1 MRKKQTQAVGGRGRT
16 PWLFVFLLG
25 LGVFLNTIPNELV
38 SDDAELI
45 PNNPAAHDP
54 LNVKAIWGG
63 RYWGPVVEH
72 DTLYR
77 PLTTWTI
84 AANHAANRLVGRD
97 GASPAGYHLINALL
111 HAIVGV
117 ILYLFA
123 RQIGMA
129 AWAALAA
136 GLLFAA
142 HPMHT
147 EAVAAVV
154 GRADLLAVALG
165 LACLLFHDRRR
176 PARATVALV
185 LALFAKESA
194 VAFLPLI
201 VWLDLWLRR
210 SQVRSRL
217 RWYGVYAAVALA
229 WFGIRHLV
237 VGNTPLVIMHLDNPV
252 AHASV
257 IERGLTA
264 VAAQGMYLRRLVL
277 PIGLSSDYSFA
288 QIPVVHGL
296 LDVRLLGAVVGLG
309 VAVWLAWRLRSRV
322 PVATFAVVGYA
333 ILFLPVSNL
342 LFPIG
347 TIMGERLAYAPS
359 VFFCL
364 LSGLGVDWLRARLG
378 RTAAMVMLGS
388 ILAAWAVLGIAR
400 NTTWASPEIFYRTQ
414 VRTAPLSAKAR
425 FNVARIEQAAGRLD
439 AARVSYERAVAIEP
453 TYADAWNNLGAVR
466 REGGDLDGAVRA
478 YEQALRILPSY
489 PRACFNLGQVRYQ
502 RGDLVGA
509 ASSFETAIRLKPD
522 YVQAISNLAGI
533 RLEQGD
539 VAAAERLLVRALQID
554 PSYRTARLN
563 LDMLREGRA
572 NGTKPASLLLPS
584 GP

>member
-1 MRKKQTQAVGGRGRT
+1 MKKKQTQAVGGRGRA

-25 LGVFLNTIPNELV
+25 LVVFANTIPNALV
-38 SDDAELI
+38 FDDAELI
-45 PNNPAAHDP
+45 PNNPATHDP
-54 LNVKAIWGG
+54 LNLKAIWGG

-84 AANHAANRLVGRD
+84 AANYAANRLVGRD
-97 GASPAGYHLINALL
+97 GASPAGYRLINALL
-111 HAIVGV
+111 HALVGV
-117 ILYLFA
+117 LLYLFA
-123 RQIGMA
+123 RQLGMA
-129 AWAALAA
+129 EWAASAA

-142 HPMHT
+142 HPLHT

-165 LACLLFHDRRR
+165 LAFLLFHDRRH
-176 PARATVALV
+176 PGRATAAFA

-194 VAFLPLI
+194 LAFFPLV

-210 SQVRSRL
+210 AEVRSRA
-217 RWYGVYAAVALA
+217 RWYGAYAAVALA

-252 AHASV
+252 AQASA

-264 VAAQGMYLRRLVL
+264 LAVQGMYLRRLLL

-288 QIPVVHGL
+288 QIPVVRGP
-296 LDVRLLGAVVGLG
+296 LDLRLLGAVAGLG
-309 VAVWLAWRLRSRV
+309 AAAWMAWRLRSRA

-359 VFFCL
+359 VLFCL
-364 LSGLGVDWLRARLG
+364 LLGLGAEWVRARLG
-378 RTAAMVMLGS
+378 RTGALAVLGS
-388 ILAAWAVLGIAR
+388 ILAVWAGLAIAR
-400 NTTWASPEIFYRTQ
+400 NTTWANPETFYRTQ
-414 VRTAPLSAKAR
+414 VRTAPLSAKAH

-439 AARVSYERAVAIEP
+439 AARVSYGRAIEIEP
-453 TYADAWNNLGAVR
+453 AYAEAWNNLGAVR
-466 REGGDLDGAVRA
+466 REGGDLDGAVQA
-478 YEQALRILPSY
+478 YEQALRILPAY

-502 RGDLVGA
+502 RGDLAGA
-509 ASSFETAIRLKPD
+509 ASSFESAIRLKPD
-522 YVQAISNLAGI
+522 YVQAICNLAGI

-539 VAAAERLLVRALQID
+539 TAEAERLLVRALQID
-554 PSYRTARLN
+554 PSYQTARLN
-563 LDMLREGRA
+563 LDRLREGRLVR
-572 NGTKPASLLLPS
+572 P
-584 GP
+584 

>member
-1 MRKKQTQAVGGRGRT
+1 MAMRKKQTQAAGGRGRT

-25 LGVFLNTIPNELV
+25 LGVFANTIPNELV

-45 PNNPAAHDP
+45 PNNPATHDP
-54 LNVKAIWGG
+54 LNLKAVWGG
-63 RYWGPVVEH
+63 RYWGPVIEH

-84 AANHAANRLVGRD
+84 AANYAANRLVGQQ
-97 GASPAGYHLINALL
+97 GASPAGYHLVNALL
-111 HAIVGV
+111 HAVVGV
-117 ILYLFA
+117 IVYLFA

-129 AWAALAA
+129 GWTALAA

-142 HPMHT
+142 HPLHT

-165 LACLLFHDRRR
+165 LAFLLFHDRRR
-176 PARATVALV
+176 PARATAAFA

-194 VAFLPLI
+194 LAFLPLA

-210 SQVRSRL
+210 AEVRRRARS
-217 RWYGVYAAVALA
+217 YAAYAGMALA
-229 WFGIRHLV
+229 WLVIRHLV
-237 VGNTPLVIMHLDNPV
+237 VGNTPLVIMHLDNPI
-252 AHASV
+252 ARASAL
-257 IERGLTA
+257 ERGLTA
-264 VAAQGMYLRRLVL
+264 VAVQGMYLRRLLL

-288 QIPVVHGL
+288 QIPVVRGP
-296 LDVRLLGAVVGLG
+296 LDLRLLGAVGGLG
-309 VAVWLAWRLRSRV
+309 AAAWLAWRLRSRM

-342 LFPIG
+342 PFPIG

-359 VFFCL
+359 VLFCL
-364 LSGLGVDWLRARLG
+364 LLGLGAEWVRGRLG
-378 RTAAMVMLGS
+378 RTGAMVMLGS

-400 NTTWASPEIFYRTQ
+400 NTTWANPEIFHRTQ

-425 FNVARIEQAAGRLD
+425 FNMARIEEELGRLD
-439 AARVSYERAVAIEP
+439 AARVSYGRAIAIEP
-453 TYADAWNNLGAVR
+453 TYVEAWNNLGVMR
-466 REGGDLDGAVRA
+466 REGGDLDGAA
-478 YEQALRILPSY
+478 QAFEQALRILPSV

-509 ASSFETAIRLKPD
+509 ASSFESAIRLKPD

-539 VAAAERLLVRALQID
+539 SAAAERLLVRALQID
-554 PSYRTARLN
+554 PNYRTARLN
-563 LDMLREGRA
+563 LDRLREGRLL
-572 NGTKPASLLLPS
+572 KP
-584 GP
+584 

>member
-1 MRKKQTQAVGGRGRT
+1 MRKKRVVAEGGRGRAR
-16 PWLFVFLLG
+16 WLFIFLLG
-25 LGVFLNTIPNELV
+25 LGVFANTIPNELV
-38 SDDAELI
+38 FDDAELI
-45 PNNPAAHDP
+45 RNNPAAQDP
-54 LNVKAIWGG
+54 LNLRAIWGE

-84 AANHAANRLVGRD
+84 AVNYAANRLVGRE
-97 GASPAGYHLINALL
+97 GASPGGFHLVNVLL
-111 HAIVGV
+111 HALVGV
-117 ILYLFA
+117 IVYLFA
-123 RQIGMA
+123 RQVGMSG
-129 AWAALAA
+129 WAASAA
-136 GLLFAA
+136 ALLFAA
-142 HPMHT
+142 HPLHT

-154 GRADLLAVALG
+154 GRADLLAVAFG
-165 LACLLFHDRRR
+165 LTFLLFHDRRHTV
-176 PARATVALV
+176 RATAALV

-194 VAFLPLI
+194 LAFLPLV

-210 SQVRSRL
+210 GEARRRA
-217 RWYGVYAAVALA
+217 RWYWVYTGMAVL
-229 WFGIRHLV
+229 WLVIRYLV
-237 VGNTPLVIMHLDNPV
+237 VGNASLVMMHLDNPV
-252 AHASV
+252 AHASA
-257 IERGLTA
+257 IERCLTA
-264 VAAQGMYLRRLVL
+264 LAVQGMYLRRLLL

-296 LDVRLLGAVVGLG
+296 LDFRLLGAVFALG
-309 VAVWLAWRLRSRV
+309 AAAWLAWRLRFRT
-322 PVATFAVVGYA
+322 PVATFGVVGYA

-342 LFPIG
+342 PFPIG

-364 LSGLGVDWLRARLG
+364 LLGLGAEWVRGRLG
-378 RTAAMVMLGS
+378 KTGAMVMLGS
-388 ILAAWAVLGIAR
+388 ILVAWAVLGIAR

-439 AARVSYERAVAIEP
+439 AARVGYERAVAIEP
-453 TYADAWNNLGAVR
+453 AYAEAWNNLGVVR
-466 REGGDLDGAVRA
+466 REGGDLDGAARA

-502 RGDLVGA
+502 RGDLEGA
-509 ASSFETAIRLKPD
+509 ASSFESAVRLQPE
-522 YVQAISNLAGI
+522 YVQAISNLAAI

-539 VAAAERLLVRALQID
+539 AAAAERLLVRALQID

-563 LDMLREGRA
+563 LDRLREGRPR
-572 NGTKPASLLLPS
+572 KP
-584 GP
+584 